1 MDKRKERMFNPEE
14 QVDFVKLVETL
25 DWTKEIDPVYL
36 VKTVNKVAGL
46 KGTKQY
52 KTNEVS
58 FGLLLKS
65 FEKRVIDF
73 VNVRFCGKDR
83 FYTLK
88 DKVSRE
94 EVIHFVK
101 TGKKLEID
109 TTAIPKKKED
119 FSKYYAPIPEEK
131 TAAVV
136 KKKRTF
142 PDDEALLKT
151 VYLLWTLKKH
161 SGSVEA
167 KVIMEIKHTEGWK
180 NQRACAGKQYTVYQE
195 ANAVCTQFLD
205 MKDPIE
211 VINKKTV
218 KFNGSLEGLDS
229 KINDVISLI
238 EDKGIKEKATGIVVV
253 KTEEPKPVLS
263 PEPKP
268 EIVKPVMDKEPIK
281 AAPIKPTGRVIISS
295 PEVGRSTFESLHTTV
310 TYENTKTRWSKSL
323 VAEVLYSGGKTKRG
337 MYFGYLDI
345 QAKIKRTRYV
355 DLSVVEIKNI
365 ISEIFE
371 KQFRGI
377 GRTDREGVSIG
388 SEVMLAELMKK
399 YDASKI
405 TETIFIR
412 LKMGIQEIQERY
424 PELQVS
430 VASEICGDDNI
441 YKIEANR
448 SEKTERALA
457 KLFWC
462 LRNGEVIL
470 ESPNNWTLKRIETLQ
485 EKLGLY

>member
-1 MDKRKERMFNPEE
+1 MFNPEE

-211 VINKKTV
+211 VVNKKTV
-218 KFNGSLEGLDS
+218 KFNGSLEELDS

-238 EDKGIKEKATGIVVV
+238 EDKGIKEKATSIV
-253 KTEEPKPVLS
+253 EPKPV
-263 PEPKP
+263 PKP
-268 EIVKPVMDKEPIK
+268 EIVKPVMDKEPTK
-281 AAPIKPTGRVIISS
+281 EAPTKPTGRVIISS
-295 PEVGRSTFESLHTTV
+295 PVVGKNQYEKISEPTV
-310 TYENTKTRWSKSL
+310 VFENTRTRWNKAL
-323 VAEVLYSGGKTKRG
+323 VSEELKKLKRG
-337 MYFGYLDI
+337 TQISFLDL
-345 QAKIKRTRYV
+345 QAKIKRHRF
-355 DLSVVEIKNI
+355 VEIGTAEVRNI
-365 ISEIFE
+365 LTEVLE
-371 KQFRGI
+371 KQYRGM
-377 GRTDREGVSIG
+377 GKMDKEKESIMVG
-388 SEVMLAELMKK
+388 SEAMVEEFARK

-405 TETIFIR
+405 TETIFLRIHMSLEEM
-412 LKMGIQEIQERY
+412 LKRF
-424 PELQVS
+424 PELKPKL
-430 VASEICGDDNI
+430 ASEISENDNI
-441 YKIEANR
+441 YSIEASR
-448 SEKTERALA
+448 SVEAEKALT

-462 LRNGEVIL
+462 LRDGEKIL
-470 ESPNNWTLKRIETLQ
+470 ESPNNWTVKRIETLQ
-485 EKLGLY
+485 EKIGL